1 MGTQQRRAR
10 ERGEIRS
17 LIMDTARTL
26 FAAEGYEAVSMR
38 RIADAI
44 EYSATAI
51 YVYFKDKDALIRELC
66 REDFGKLAAMSNKLG
81 QVADPI
87 ERIRQLGHG
96 YVRFAVKHPN
106 HYRLMFMTPD
116 QNEKLDEAD
125 LARKG
130 NPDVDGYAFLLNT
143 VREAF
148 EAGRFLP
155 ELKSP
160 ELIAQTFWAVSHGV
174 ASLQIAKADNGWVE
188 WKPLEQRTA
197 LALEAIL
204 RGMTVPEKKR
214 GDR

>member
-1 MGTQQRRAR
+1 MGTLQRRER
-10 ERGEIRS
+10 ERGELKS
-17 LIMDTARTL
+17 LIMDAARKL

-38 RIADAI
+38 RIAETI

-66 REDFGKLAAMSNKLG
+66 REDFGRLATMFNKLAEIS
-81 QVADPI
+81 DPV
-87 ERIRQLGHG
+87 ERIRQLGHA

-116 QNEKLDEAD
+116 KNVELDPAD
-125 LARKG
+125 LQSRG
-130 NPDVDGYAFLLNT
+130 NPDEDGYAFLLHT

-148 EAGRFLP
+148 DARRFLP

-160 ELIAQTFWAVSHGV
+160 ELIAQTLWAVTHGV
-174 ASLQIAKADNGWVE
+174 ASLHIAKADDGWVE

-197 LALEAIL
+197 LAVEATL
-204 RGMTVPEKKR
+204 RGLVIPTKKR
-214 GDR
+214 GGR